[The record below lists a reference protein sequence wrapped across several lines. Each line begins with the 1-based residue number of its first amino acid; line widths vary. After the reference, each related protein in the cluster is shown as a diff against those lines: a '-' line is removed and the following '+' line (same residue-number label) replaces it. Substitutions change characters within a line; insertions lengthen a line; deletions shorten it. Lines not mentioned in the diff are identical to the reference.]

1 MNLRKIWILVLFLIL
16 IFPGFTQDK
25 PGWKGKIEHRNGIKV
40 IKNPK
45 EPLFGEITLELEED
59 LVIGDSK
66 RAEYMLFRIR
76 SVDIDP
82 KGNLYVFDLEDN
94 KVRIYDRNGIFL
106 RAFGRKGQGP
116 GEFNTPSH
124 VHVDWKSRICVLDAD
139 KIHLFDK
146 SGQFFNSIQTF
157 NRLLFWPGEYDFLE
171 NENILGHA
179 QFFSSTELCM
189 YDEIVLIS
197 PGGKRIRQVVSCP
210 APTIQVHVSNITQ
223 TIFIQKLS

>member
-116 GEFNTPSH
+116 G
-124 VHVDWKSRICVLDAD
+124 
-139 KIHLFDK
+139 
-146 SGQFFNSIQTF
+146 
-157 NRLLFWPGEYDFLE
+157 
-171 NENILGHA
+171 
-179 QFFSSTELCM
+179 
-189 YDEIVLIS
+189 
-197 PGGKRIRQVVSCP
+197 
-210 APTIQVHVSNITQ
+210 
-223 TIFIQKLS
+223 